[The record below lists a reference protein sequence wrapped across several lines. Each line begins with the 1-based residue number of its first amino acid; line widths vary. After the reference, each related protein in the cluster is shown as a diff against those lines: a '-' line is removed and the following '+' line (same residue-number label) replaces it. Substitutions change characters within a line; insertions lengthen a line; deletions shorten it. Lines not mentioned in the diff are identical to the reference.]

1 MDAPA
6 FACPS
11 GKISHPSK
19 AEALRV
25 LRLRVARGR
34 RPHGKGRIRKPAG
47 PGPSTFEPYRCPS
60 CGAWHLGN
68 VTPAAR
74 PAHRRAPMPPH
85 QPARPASPA
94 SRARHPSR
102 GAGPSG

>member
-34 RPHGKGRIRKPAG
+34 RPRGKDRIRKPAG
-47 PGPSTFEPYRCPS
+47 PGPTTFAPYRCPS

-68 VTPAAR
+68 VTPDVR
-74 PAHRRAPMPPH
+74 PARRRALMTPH
-85 QPARPASPA
+85 QPARIAAPRP
-94 SRARHPSR
+94 RTQCPSR
-102 GAGPSG
+102 GRGPSG